1 MSESKELP
9 PVEIAM
15 TATADG
21 KKITRR
27 LPCTVAD
34 IRRALKA
41 KRLLGLPVTLS
52 QRECR
57 KMAATTK
64 DLNHLFDDPAALE
77 SRKRMNSLR
86 TRIAE
91 QVSRWCRS

>member
-9 PVEIAM
+9 PVELAM

-27 LPCTVAD
+27 LPCKLSE
-34 IRRALKA
+34 IRQALKA
-41 KRLLGLPVTLS
+41 KRLLGLPVELS

-57 KMAATTK
+57 KMADTTK
-64 DLNHLFDDPAALE
+64 DLKHLFDDPAALE
-77 SRKRMNSLR
+77 SRKRTNSFR

-91 QVSRWCRS
+91 QVSRWCS